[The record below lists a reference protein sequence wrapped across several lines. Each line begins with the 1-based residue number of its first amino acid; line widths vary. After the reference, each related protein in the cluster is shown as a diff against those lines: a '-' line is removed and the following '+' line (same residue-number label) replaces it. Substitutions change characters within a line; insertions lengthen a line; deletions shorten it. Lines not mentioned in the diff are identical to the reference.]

1 MSAAQETSEPRA
13 LERWR
18 PSRADALDL
27 LAEARADIADAEAA
41 ICMLFGVLGGVCS
54 ARVERPADLDAERR
68 VLGAMLLGRVSAG
81 DVRSLSPHDFEGPG
95 HADLFLYIVSAAA
108 VLHVEEAGAHRRI
121 ARANLIE
128 RVFAD
133 EPAAQDALDA
143 LATLPWPATCPRDE
157 IALVR
162 ALGRWRRGER

>member
-1 MSAAQETSEPRA
+1 MSAALATSEPRA
-13 LERWR
+13 PERWR
-18 PSRADALDL
+18 PSREDALDL
-27 LAEARADIADAEAA
+27 LVGARADLVDAEVAL
-41 ICMLFGVLGGVCS
+41 CLLFGVLGAVCA
-54 ARVERPADLDAERR
+54 ARVERPVDLDAERR

-95 HADLFLYIVSAAA
+95 HADLFLYVISAAA
-108 VLHVEEAGAHRRI
+108 VLHVEETGAQRRI

-128 RVFAD
+128 RVFGD